1 MDIQQNKLLT
11 EYNTFHIAATA
22 QWFISYHSLEDLQTL
37 VRDEYFQECRILSI
51 GEGSNLLFLANFH
64 GIILHSEIKNIEEI
78 ARTSEK
84 VVLRVGSGMKWDDF
98 VAYAVEHEY
107 YGIENL
113 SLIPGQVGSSAIQ
126 NIGAYGAEVC
136 QTIRCVHAIH
146 RRTGELRVFERQE
159 CNYSYRHSIFKES
172 EYADYIIW
180 AVDFELS
187 LIPTF
192 NFTYRDLAECF
203 GSRAEKLSL
212 AEVRRTVIDIRNAK
226 LPDTNVMGNA
236 GSFFMNPI
244 VNRDTFEVLQR
255 QFPDIP
261 HYPLRDGREKVPAGW
276 LIDRCGLKG
285 YRTEHAGVYEEQALV
300 LVNLGGATGTDIAQ
314 LAEYVQE
321 QVRTRFGID
330 IYPEVR
336 YIS

>member
-11 EYNTFHIAATA
+11 EYNTFHIATTA

-37 VRDEYFQECRILSI
+37 IRDEYFQECRTLSI

-64 GIILHSEIKNIEEI
+64 GIILHSEINNIEEI
-78 ARTSEK
+78 SRTSES
-84 VVLRVGSGMKWDDF
+84 VVLRVGAGMKWDDF

-126 NIGAYGAEVC
+126 NIGAYGSEAC
-136 QTIRCVHAIH
+136 QAIRRVHTIH
-146 RRTGELRVFERQE
+146 RRTGELRVFECQE
-159 CNYSYRHSIFKES
+159 CNYSYRHSIFKEP
-172 EYADYIIW
+172 EYADYIVW

-192 NFTYRDLAECF
+192 NFTYRDLTERF
-203 GSRAEKLSL
+203 GSCAEKPSL

-226 LPDTNVMGNA
+226 LPDPNVMGNA

-244 VNRDTFEVLQR
+244 VNCEMFEALQK
-255 QFPDIP
+255 QYPDMP
-261 HYPLRDGREKVPAGW
+261 HYSLSDGREKIPAGW

-285 YRTEHAGVYEEQALV
+285 YRTEHAGVYEKQALV

-321 QVRTRFGID
+321 QVRIQFGID